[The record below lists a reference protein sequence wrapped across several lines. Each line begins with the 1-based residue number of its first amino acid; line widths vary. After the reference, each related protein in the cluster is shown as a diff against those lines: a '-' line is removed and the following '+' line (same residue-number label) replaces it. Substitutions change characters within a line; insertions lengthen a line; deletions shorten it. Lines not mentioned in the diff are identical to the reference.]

1 MLYLIVLVSA
11 IHHHESAIGVHMH
24 GVYFL
29 PSSPI
34 HNLRGS
40 PQEQNEVES
49 ASFISQA
56 RTPRLSEVRVR
67 PG

>member
-1 MLYLIVLVSA
+1 MLCLIVSVSA

-34 HNLRGS
+34 RNLRGS
-40 PQEQNEVES
+40 PQEQNGVGS
-49 ASFISQA
+49 ASSISQA
-56 RTPRLSEVRVR
+56 RTPRLSEVRVH